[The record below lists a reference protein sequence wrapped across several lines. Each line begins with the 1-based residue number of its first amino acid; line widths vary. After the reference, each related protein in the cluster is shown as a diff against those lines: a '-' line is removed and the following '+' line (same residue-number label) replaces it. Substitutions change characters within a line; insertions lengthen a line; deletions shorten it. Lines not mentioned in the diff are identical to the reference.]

1 MPIAARRSEKQGRR
15 HTGNDGKLAP
25 NRAPHGECT
34 KHHSHMHGETT
45 AANPPGQGNLRG
57 DVEARHSGDPGSAC
71 NEAGNYRGH
80 WVASESK
87 QRRC

>member
-1 MPIAARRSEKQGRR
+1 
-15 HTGNDGKLAP
+15 
-25 NRAPHGECT
+25 
-34 KHHSHMHGETT
+34 MHGETT

-71 NEAGNYRGH
+71 NEAGNHRSR

-87 QRRC
+87 QRRCERGTETGNRNEGIGSLLFPEPAQEERAADG